1 MGLITDIEKVF
12 EDNMSDAD
20 GEKIELTPFQKKKI
34 RQLSTGLADAFID
47 FLQNQTFQITEMEA
61 TVDIEEI
68 RTATP
73 LTGVSSVVGVPAT
86 IGGTPGTP
94 DPFYLS
100 KRGGAGGFMVSK
112 GKAYIGP
119 KSANNVYEH
128 DTNNSDLTKVEL
140 KNITGRK

>member
-12 EDNMSDAD
+12 EDNLSDT
-20 GEKIELTPFQKKKI
+20 GEDSVELTPFQKKKVK
-34 RQLSTGLADAFID
+34 QLATGLADAFID

-68 RTATP
+68 KTATP
-73 LTGVSSVVGVPAT
+73 LTGVPNAGGPVVVGGNPT
-86 IGGTPGTP
+86 TP

-100 KRGGAGGFMVSK
+100 KRGGAGGFMVSS

-119 KSANNVYEH
+119 NSANNVYSHNLDNE
-128 DTNNSDLTKVEL
+128 NLTKVKL
-140 KNITGRK
+140 KNVKGRK